1 LPWRLYSGSRKME
14 YNRNNNNNNNN
25 EAAGATVVLEQAREE

>member
-14 YNRNNNNNNNN
+14 YNRNNNNNNN